1 MLDSENDLNLANSY
15 LDPWLL
21 GGQGVRERR
30 GLNQF
35 KSDGDFGPFIDFDV
49 KMLLNL
55 QKA

>member
-1 MLDSENDLNLANSY
+1 VFDSENDLNLANSY